1 MYRLYNWKIEPTPI
15 QNKIYIAG
23 TNPLLIVIGSKLE
36 NRIEIAIKK
45 ATRITIESIVT
56 EKICDRFSPTIEIN
70 FRIYIPQRIASF
82 NGW

>member
-56 EKICDRFSPTIEIN
+56 EKICDRFSPTIETCN
-70 FRIYIPQRIASF
+70 TLWDIYAKIYF